1 MKKLLY
7 LSILALLTVG
17 CGSSKKQLQNGNYDS
32 AIQKSVKKLLKHPDS
47 EKDIEVLS
55 KSFRLANEQDNERIR
70 FLKLE
75 GKPENWEEIA
85 QIYNRLKR
93 RQQMIQPVMPLELR
107 GEEIKF
113 DYVDYNRELVESRHK
128 AAEFFYTHGQKLMSN
143 NTKESYRQAYYEF
156 SRVKEYWG
164 DYENIDELLLRS
176 RELGV
181 SRALVTVDNKS
192 KFRLS
197 EDFKNSLLA
206 INPQE
211 LDSEWVEY
219 YTKDLDDN
227 VEFDYHLVIM
237 INIIDVSPDQV
248 KETDRIEKKKVD
260 DGFEYVLDS
269 NGNVKKDS
277 LGNDIKVKKYK
288 NLTCTVIETAQ
299 SKSAHI
305 EGNLE
310 IYQMRPLKLL
320 RKEPL
325 GADSHFS
332 HLSARAIGDTEA
344 LSEESLNLIEVK
356 PLPFPNDDEMIM
368 LCSQGMK
375 QAIRGVLQ
383 RNKRYLY

>member
-7 LSILALLTVG
+7 LVIIALLSVS
-17 CGSSKKQLQNGNYDS
+17 CGSSKKQLQNGNYDI
-32 AIQKSVKKLLKHPDS
+32 AIQKSVKKLLKHPDN
-47 EKDIEVLS
+47 ENDVEILT
-55 KSFRLANEQDNERIR
+55 KSFRLANNQDIERIKY
-70 FLKLE
+70 LKME

-85 QIYNRLKR
+85 QIYHRLKR
-93 RQQMIQPVMPLELR
+93 RQQIIQPVMPLELR
-107 GEEIKF
+107 GEVIKF

-128 AAEFFYTHGQKLMSN
+128 AAEFFYAHGQKLMSN

-156 SRVKEYWG
+156 SKVKEYWG
-164 DYENIDELLLRS
+164 DYKNIDELLMRS

-206 INPQE
+206 INPQD
-211 LDSEWVEY
+211 LDSDWVEY

-227 VEFDYHLVIM
+227 VEFDYHLLIM
-237 INIIDVSPDQV
+237 LKIMDVSPDHV
-248 KETDRIEKKKVD
+248 KETDWIEKKKVD

-269 NGNVKKDS
+269 KGNVKKDS

-288 NLTCTVIETAQ
+288 NLTCTVIETTQ

-305 EGNLE
+305 EGDLE
-310 IYQMRPLKLL
+310 IYQMKPLKLL

-332 HLSARAIGDTEA
+332 HLSARAIGDMDA
-344 LSEESLNLIEVK
+344 LSEETLNLVKVK

-375 QAIRGVLQ
+375 QAIRGVLR
-383 RNKRYLY
+383 RNKQYLY

>member
-7 LSILALLTVG
+7 LVIMALLTVS
-17 CGSSKKQLQNGNYDS
+17 CGSSKKQLQTGNYDS

-47 EKDIEVLS
+47 EKDIEILV
-55 KSFRLANEQDNERIR
+55 KSFRLANDQDKERIKY
-70 FLKLE
+70 LKLE

-85 QIYNRLKR
+85 QIFQHLKR

-107 GEEIKF
+107 GENVKF
-113 DYVDYNRELVESRHK
+113 DYVDYNQELVESRHK
-128 AAEFFYTHGQKLMSN
+128 AAEFFYVHGQKLMGN

-156 SRVKEYWG
+156 SKVKEYWG
-164 DYENIDELLLRS
+164 DYENIDELLLRTK
-176 RELGV
+176 ELGI

-197 EDFKNSLLA
+197 DDFKNSLLA

-211 LDSEWVEY
+211 LDSDWVEY
-219 YTKDLDDN
+219 YTKDLDGD

-237 INIIDVSPDQV
+237 LTIIDVSPDQV
-248 KETDRIEKKKVD
+248 NETDRIEKKKVD
-260 DGFEYVLDS
+260 DGFQYVLDS

-288 NLTCTVIETAQ
+288 NLSCTVIETDQ

-305 EGNLE
+305 EGQLE
-310 IYQMRPLKLL
+310 IYQMKPLKLL

-332 HLSARAIGDTEA
+332 HLSARAIGDLDA
-344 LSEESLNLIEVK
+344 LSEESQNLVQIK

-375 QAIRGVLQ
+375 QAIRSVLR
-383 RNKRYLY
+383 RNKLYLY

>member
-7 LSILALLTVG
+7 LVIRALLTVS
-17 CGSSKKQLQNGNYDS
+17 CGSSKKQLQTGNYDS

-47 EKDIEVLS
+47 EKDIEILV
-55 KSFRLANEQDNERIR
+55 KSFRLANDQDKERIKY
-70 FLKLE
+70 LKLE

-85 QIYNRLKR
+85 QIFQHLKR

-107 GEEIKF
+107 GENVKF
-113 DYVDYNRELVESRHK
+113 DYVDYNQELVESRHK
-128 AAEFFYTHGQKLMSN
+128 AAEFFYVHGQKLMGN

-156 SRVKEYWG
+156 SKVKEYWG
-164 DYENIDELLLRS
+164 DYENIDELLLRTK
-176 RELGV
+176 ELGI

-197 EDFKNSLLA
+197 DDFKNSLLA

-211 LDSEWVEY
+211 LDSDWVEY
-219 YTKDLDDN
+219 YTKDLDGD

-237 INIIDVSPDQV
+237 LTIIDVSPDQV
-248 KETDRIEKKKVD
+248 NETDRIEKKKVD
-260 DGFEYVLDS
+260 DGFQYVLDS

-288 NLTCTVIETAQ
+288 NLSCTVIETDQ

-305 EGNLE
+305 EGQLE
-310 IYQMRPLKLL
+310 IYQMKPLKLL

-332 HLSARAIGDTEA
+332 HLSARAIGDLDA
-344 LSEESLNLIEVK
+344 LSEESQNLVQIK

-375 QAIRGVLQ
+375 QAIRSVLR

>member
-7 LSILALLTVG
+7 LVIMALLTVS
-17 CGSSKKQLQNGNYDS
+17 CGSSKKQLQTGNYDS

-47 EKDIEVLS
+47 EKDIEILV
-55 KSFRLANEQDNERIR
+55 KSFRLANDQDKERIKY
-70 FLKLE
+70 LKLE

-85 QIYNRLKR
+85 QIFQHLKR

-107 GEEIKF
+107 GENVKF
-113 DYVDYNRELVESRHK
+113 DYVDYNQELVESRHK
-128 AAEFFYTHGQKLMSN
+128 AAEFFYVHGQKLMGN

-156 SRVKEYWG
+156 SKVKEYWG
-164 DYENIDELLLRS
+164 DYENIDELLLRTK
-176 RELGV
+176 ELGI

-197 EDFKNSLLA
+197 DDFKNSLLA

-211 LDSEWVEY
+211 LDSDWVEY
-219 YTKDLDDN
+219 YTKDLDGD

-237 INIIDVSPDQV
+237 LTIIDVSPDQV
-248 KETDRIEKKKVD
+248 NETDRIEKKKVD
-260 DGFEYVLDS
+260 DGFQYVLDS

-288 NLTCTVIETAQ
+288 NLSCTVIETDQ

-305 EGNLE
+305 EGQLE
-310 IYQMRPLKLL
+310 IYQMKPLKLL

-332 HLSARAIGDTEA
+332 HLSARAIGDLDA
-344 LSEESLNLIEVK
+344 LSEESQNLVQIK

-375 QAIRGVLQ
+375 QAIRSVLR